1 MNKQTRQA
9 VYNKYG
15 GHCAYCGKKLEYKD
29 MQVDH
34 IDPQRYYDDKKKADR
49 MENLNP
55 ACRRCNHYK
64 RGNSL
69 GGFRRLLKTLHQR
82 VREIY
87 ICKVAEDYGVI
98 KVEPW
103 DGKFYY
109 EQLDANTSK
118 LNELE
123 QRRDW
128 YELTEEEG
136 QELYDVMTGKAKDDE
151 S

>member
-1 MNKQTRQA
+1 MTKQTRQA

-15 GHCAYCGKKLEYKD
+15 SHCAYCGKKLEYKD

-87 ICKVAEDYGVI
+87 ICKVAEDYGIITVN
-98 KVEPW
+98 EW
-103 DGKFYY
+103 DELFYF
-109 EQLDANTSK
+109 EREDANIAK
-118 LNELE
+118 QNELE
-123 QRRDW
+123 QRREW
-128 YELTEEEG
+128 YELTEEDG
-136 QELYDVMTGKAKDDE
+136 KQYLRQLTGEDDDE

>member
-1 MNKQTRQA
+1 MVTKQTRQA

-15 GHCAYCGKKLEYKD
+15 GRCAYCGKELEYKD

-34 IDPQRYYDDKKKADR
+34 IDPQRYYDDKKKADQ

-109 EQLDANTSK
+109 ERMPEEA
-118 LNELE
+118 
-123 QRRDW
+123 
-128 YELTEEEG
+128 TEYTITQALRILAERAEV
-136 QELYDVMTGKAKDDE
+136 EN
-151 S
+151 